1 VARRDEDRLSMT
13 ISTSR
18 TDAAYPH
25 AGQLVPVSM
34 EEAVGYPAID
44 CAHEAAVE
52 SPVVLKHDH
61 LFLLLERHGD
71 IAPAGHCALGL
82 FHDDT
87 RLLSHYELHVAGE
100 PQSLLSTQ
108 RLHPYSAQIDLAVTD
123 RDFGGDAWDPKN
135 CVHIRRT
142 LLLDDRLVEHVSLTS
157 YLRHPIDYWMELSLG
172 VDFADIF
179 EVRGWKRPARG
190 QFFAPQLAPDAIIY
204 TYRGQDGHDIRS
216 TVHFL
221 TPPSTLGPRSARW
234 AFRLEP
240 HARYEFE
247 WEVLPTSPEVRRTAR
262 AARPR
267 PAAATPAGG
276 EDDGEGGTAP
286 RWGRLAREYDRWRA
300 QCTRVTTDVEA
311 FNTTLDQAVDDLR
324 ALYIHSDG
332 APVIS
337 AGIPWYST
345 AFGRDSI
352 ITSLETLALNPRIA
366 LDTLR
371 YLAHHQGRREDAFTE
386 EQPGKIMHELRR
398 GELARAGEIPHVPY
412 YGTIDATP
420 LWVVLLHETWRWTG
434 DLALVRELL
443 PNAARALEWMDR
455 YGDMDGDGLVEYART
470 SAKGLVNQ
478 GWKDSGDGVPFP
490 DGTLPEPPIALV
502 EVQGYVYD
510 AKRRA
515 AVLYEAVGDRER
527 AARLGEEARRLREE
541 IVRRFWLDDLGTFAL
556 ALDGRKRPLPTVTS
570 NAGHLLWSR
579 VPDAEQAI
587 RVAAGLM
594 APDMFSGWGIRT
606 LSAMHPVFNPMS
618 YHDGSIWPHD
628 NALMVMGLS
637 HYRHVRAA
645 LPVIAA
651 MHEAA
656 AEMSPQRL
664 PELFCGMTRMRG
676 LRPVLYPVSCSPQAW
691 ASGAMFL
698 FLQAAL
704 GIMPHAS
711 EHLLH
716 IRDPQLPPFLDEL
729 TLAGLAVGDARVT
742 LQFRRQGGR
751 TLANLLGIEGEPLQ
765 VRIELS

>member
-1 VARRDEDRLSMT
+1 MT
-13 ISTSR
+13 ISVSR
-18 TDAAYPH
+18 RGAAPAGADARS
-25 AGQLVPVSM
+25 LVPVSM

-44 CAHEAAVE
+44 CSHEASVE
-52 SPVVLKHDH
+52 NPIVLKHDH
-61 LFLLLERHGD
+61 LFLLLDQHGD
-71 IAPAGHCALGL
+71 IAPPGHCALGL

-87 RLLSHYELHVAGE
+87 RLLSHYRLHAAGE
-100 PQSLLSTQ
+100 PMSLLSMQ
-108 RLHPYSAQIDLAVTD
+108 RLRPYSAQIDLAVAD
-123 RDFGGDAWDPKN
+123 RAFGGDAWDPKN
-135 CVHIRRT
+135 CVHLRR
-142 LLLDDRLVEHVSLTS
+142 LLVLEDRLVERLTLTS
-157 YLRHPIDYWMELSLG
+157 YLRAPVDYWVELSLG
-172 VDFADIF
+172 ADFADIF

-190 QFFAPQLAPDAIIY
+190 QFYAPELAPDTLAFA
-204 TYRGQDGHDIRS
+204 YRGQDGRLLRS
-216 TVHFL
+216 VVHFF
-221 TPPSTLGPRSARW
+221 TPPTALGPRGARW
-234 AFRLEP
+234 ELRLEP
-240 HARYEFE
+240 HTRYELE
-247 WEVLPTSPEVRRTAR
+247 WEVLPAAEETDGATDGGRIVVAQAR
-262 AARPR
+262 EARE
-267 PAAATPAGG
+267 AESAG
-276 EDDGEGGTAP
+276 
-286 RWGRLAREYDRWRA
+286 RWARLDREYDGWRA
-300 QCTRVTTDVEA
+300 ECARWTTDVEA
-311 FNTTLDQAVDDLR
+311 FNATLDQAVDDLR
-324 ALYIHSDG
+324 ALYVHVDG

-366 LDTLR
+366 RDTLR
-371 YLAHHQGRREDAFTE
+371 YLARYQGRTEDPYTE
-386 EQPGKIMHELRR
+386 EQPGKIMHEVRR

-420 LWVVLLHETWRWTG
+420 LWLVLLHETWRWTG
-434 DLALVRELL
+434 DLELVRELL
-443 PNAARALEWMDR
+443 PNAERALAWIDR

-502 EVQGYVYD
+502 EVQGYVHD

-515 AVLYEAVGDRER
+515 AMLYEAVGDRER
-527 AARLGEEARRLREE
+527 ARQLCAEAARLREA
-541 IVRRFWLDDLGTFAL
+541 IVHRFWLDDLGTFAL

-587 RVAAGLM
+587 RMAAGLM

-618 YHDGSIWPHD
+618 YHNGSIWPHD
-628 NALMVMGLS
+628 NALLVMGLS
-637 HYRHVRAA
+637 HYRQVRAA
-645 LPVIAA
+645 LPVITV

-656 AEMSPQRL
+656 AQLDPPRL

-676 LRPVLYPVSCSPQAW
+676 LRPVQYPVSCSPQAW

-704 GIMPHAS
+704 GLLPHAS
-711 EHLLH
+711 EHVLH
-716 IRDPQLPPFLDEL
+716 VRDPQLPPFLQEL
-729 TLAGLAVGDARVT
+729 TLDGLAVGDARLT

-751 TLANLLGIEGEPLQ
+751 TLANLLALEGEPLQ